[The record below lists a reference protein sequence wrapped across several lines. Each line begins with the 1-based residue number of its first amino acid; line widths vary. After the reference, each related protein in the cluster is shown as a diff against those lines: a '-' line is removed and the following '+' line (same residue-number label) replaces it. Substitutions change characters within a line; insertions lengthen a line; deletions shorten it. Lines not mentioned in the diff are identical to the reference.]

1 MDTILVV
8 EDEKLIRQGL
18 KTMIQRS
25 GVPVRVIL
33 ECNNGQTALEILKEE
48 KVDVMFTD
56 IRMPKM
62 DGIELVKQM
71 QALPHVPLT
80 VAVSGYE
87 DFTYAVEMLR
97 QGVREYILKPVEREK
112 ITEILQ
118 KLEKELQETK
128 DKNRNIEQIGYRQ
141 LKHLMQSEEIG
152 AEEIAE
158 LEKQYGEGFFPE
170 SFRVCCMNHGDFPE
184 TAEGMFFVRDV
195 GLMQVL
201 LAKEGVLE
209 EIIKKDLSEAH
220 YGISGLH
227 SGFAQVRDGFEEA
240 CAMRKKAFCRTSNEV
255 WDNQRIENI
264 PESLLAEAEKY
275 IDQSGC
281 MQRVQLI
288 GTEKKEELR
297 KAWTGFFHETK
308 GGRISPSD
316 FERCMQDFFEEASR
330 TYKSILEERGEEY
343 AELREIWRYDS
354 LAEYENAVIDF
365 VLWMQEEIE
374 KQFDVNKNRHK
385 MMQAIQY
392 VDENYASDLN
402 MAVVSNYV
410 SMNYSLFSYS
420 FKQYTGK
427 NFVDYVKEVRLREA
441 KRLLAETDL
450 RVNEIC
456 RQIGYDNEKH
466 FMKLF
471 KAECGVSAGEYRK
484 NQQLGKF

>member
-48 KVDVMFTD
+48 QVDVMFTD

-62 DGIELVKQM
+62 DGIELVRQM

-97 QGVREYILKPVEREK
+97 QGVREYILKPVERDK

-118 KLEKELQETK
+118 KLEKELQENK
-128 DKNRNIEQIGYRQ
+128 AKNRNIEQIGYRQ
-141 LKHLMQSEEIG
+141 LKHLMQSAEIS
-152 AEEIAE
+152 AEEIEA
-158 LEKQYGEGFFPE
+158 LEKQYGGGFFPE
-170 SFRVCCMNHGDFPE
+170 QYRICCTNHGDFPE
-184 TAEGMFFVRDV
+184 TADGMFFVKDV
-195 GLMQVL
+195 GLQQVL
-201 LAKEGVLE
+201 LAREDVLQAILAEELSGACYGV
-209 EIIKKDLSEAH
+209 
-220 YGISGLH
+220 SGLH
-227 SGFAQVRDGFEEA
+227 SGFAQVREAFEEA
-240 CAMRKKAFCRTSNEV
+240 VSMRKKAFCRITREE
-255 WDNQRIENI
+255 WEGQREETI
-264 PESLLAEAEKY
+264 PEALLLEAEKY
-275 IDQSGC
+275 TDQSGC

-288 GTEKKEELR
+288 GTEKQEELK

-308 GGRISPSD
+308 GGRISPAE
-316 FERCMQDFFEEASR
+316 FERCMQDFFEETSK
-330 TYKSILEERGEEY
+330 TYKSIVGERNEDY
-343 AELREIWRYDS
+343 AGLREIWRYDS
-354 LAEYENAVIDF
+354 IEEYEHAVIDF
-365 VLWMQEEIE
+365 VLWMQEEIG

-427 NFVDYVKEVRLREA
+427 NFVDYLKEVRLREA

-456 RQIGYDNEKH
+456 KQIGYDNEKH